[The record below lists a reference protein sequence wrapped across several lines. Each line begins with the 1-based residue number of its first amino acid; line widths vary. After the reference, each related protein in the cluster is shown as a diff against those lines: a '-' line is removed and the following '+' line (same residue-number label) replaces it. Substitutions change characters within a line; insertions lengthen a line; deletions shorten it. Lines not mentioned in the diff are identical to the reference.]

1 MNQRIVELENNNNI
15 LDAELANKE
24 FSFPCQLMFIKPYQK
39 IYLKEKGIPCIDIED
54 VYNISKRGCIIAEI
68 ELY

>member
-24 FSFPCQLMFIKPYQK
+24 FKEVILNQIEEISNKQSYDIKNLKSK
-39 IYLKEKGIPCIDIED
+39 IFF
-54 VYNISKRGCIIAEI
+54 
-68 ELY
+68 

>member
-1 MNQRIVELENNNNI
+1 MKLSIQEILHKKNI
-15 LDAELANKE
+15 NFKLSNKE
-24 FSFPCQLMFIKPYQK
+24 YIFPCNLMFIKTHQR
-39 IYLKEKGIPCIDIED
+39 IYLKEKGIPCIDIND